1 MAHVWVEAYLAGKGW
16 VMIDPST
23 LAANF
28 LKVGEERERG
38 FGYRL
43 RMYLD
48 SCNYYWT
55 MAVIAYDL
63 EKQFQ
68 LVNNIN
74 FRMKRISFPV
84 HAGKVLL
91 LGGVPLIFLI
101 LVIVAARRKRVSREE
116 RILRKFLRLVEKKYS
131 LTILPST
138 GLQELATLSNDPLI
152 DRFVSIYGGA
162 VYCDRELTSEEYR
175 LLREL
180 LKSIS

>member
-1 MAHVWVEAYLAGKGW
+1 MAASVIASG
-16 VMIDPST
+16 
-23 LAANF
+23 
-28 LKVGEERERG
+28 
-38 FGYRL
+38 
-43 RMYLD
+43 MYLD
-48 SCNYYWT
+48 TCNYYWT

-84 HAGKVLL
+84 HAGKALL
-91 LGGVPLIFLI
+91 SGGVPLIFLI

-116 RILRKFLRLVEKKYS
+116 RILRKFLRLVERKYS
-131 LTILPST
+131 FAILPST